1 MAKIPAKHEYIA
13 RRRVARKL
21 SLMAF
26 YQWHINASE
35 FSEIL
40 SYYQQDEDMAADLRK
55 ADASYFQKLVEQA
68 IDDADEIDEIIKPF
82 LDRELSQVGPIEH
95 SVLLLATVE
104 LQHHLDV
111 GYKTVVNEWV
121 NLCKRFGPEKSYK
134 FINAV
139 LEKLVMK
146 LRHTELTDSP

>member
-1 MAKIPAKHEYIA
+1 MAKISAKHEYIA

-21 SLMAF
+21 SLMAL
-26 YQWHINASE
+26 YQWHINTSE

-55 ADASYFQKLVEQA
+55 ADAIYFQELVTRA
-68 IDDADEIDEIIKPF
+68 IDDADTLDEMIQPF
-82 LDRELSQVGPIEH
+82 LDRDLSQVGPIEH
-95 SVLLLATVE
+95 SVLLLATIE
-104 LQHHLDV
+104 LQHHMDV

-121 NLCKRFGPEKSYK
+121 NLCKRFGPDKSHK

-139 LEKLVMK
+139 LDKLVTK
-146 LRHTELTDSP
+146 LRRQELP

>member
-1 MAKIPAKHEYIA
+1 MAKISEKHEYIA

-40 SYYQQDEDMAADLRK
+40 LYYQQDEDMAEDLRK
-55 ADASYFQKLVEQA
+55 ADASYFKALVERA
-68 IDDADEIDEIIKPF
+68 IEDADSLDERIKPF
-82 LDRELSQVGPIEH
+82 LDRDLSQVGPIEH
-95 SVLLLATVE
+95 SVLVLATIE
-104 LQHHLDV
+104 LQHHMDV

-121 NLCKRFGPEKSYK
+121 NLCKRFGPDKSHK

-139 LEKLVMK
+139 LDKLVTK
-146 LRHTELTDSP
+146 LRAQELLDT